1 MKVKELMI
9 KDVFVVTGDDTVFDA
24 ASIMIKYDVGLLV
37 VVEDTITKRPTGII
51 SDRDIIVEVVMK
63 NLNPTKTHVKD
74 VMNKEIIAT
83 SSNEELS
90 KAIDKMKKNKV
101 KRLPVID
108 DGGNLTGIISYS
120 DVVKKFAEFKKKLVE
135 FAIDF

>member
-24 ASIMIKYDVGLLV
+24 ASIMVKYDVGLLV
-37 VVEDTITKRPTGII
+37 VVEDTITKRPMGII

-63 NLNPTKTHVKD
+63 NLNSTKTHVKD

-90 KAIDKMKKNKV
+90 RAIDKMKKNKI

>member
-24 ASIMIKYDVGLLV
+24 ASIMVKYDVGLLV
-37 VVEDTITKRPTGII
+37 VVEDTITKRPMGII
-51 SDRDIIVEVVMK
+51 SDRYIIVEVVMK
-63 NLNPTKTHVKD
+63 NLNSTKTHVKD

-90 KAIDKMKKNKV
+90 RAIDKMKKNKI